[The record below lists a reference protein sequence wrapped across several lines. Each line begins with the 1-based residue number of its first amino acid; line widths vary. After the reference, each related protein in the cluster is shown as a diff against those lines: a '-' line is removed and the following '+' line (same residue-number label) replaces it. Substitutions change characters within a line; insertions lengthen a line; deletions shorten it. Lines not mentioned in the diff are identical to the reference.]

1 MLPEAYMKVWW
12 YISLR
17 FIMISYLLDAH
28 MYVGISRKRELSTHL
43 ALDDNY
49 NKIMGIWLGRLGN

>member
-43 ALDDNY
+43 FGDDNY
-49 NKIMGIWLGRLGN
+49 KKVLGDLNSRLRT